1 MKYFLIAGEA
11 SGDLHAGRLIDALR
25 REDGEASFCYL
36 GGDCMQA
43 ASGVAPVV
51 HYRAMAYM
59 AFSEV
64 LRHLPD
70 IFKNMRIAK
79 ESIARFA
86 PRCNRAGRLS
96 VVQFED
102 CQICMAQREFLCITT
117 FRRKSGRGK
126 RGA

>member
-25 REDGEASFCYL
+25 REDGDASFCYL

-51 HYRAMAYM
+51 HYREMAYM

-70 IFKNMRIAK
+70 IFKICGLRKNRLPVLLPMQSCWSTIRR
-79 ESIARFA
+79 SI
-86 PRCNRAGRLS
+86 
-96 VVQFED
+96 
-102 CQICMAQREFLCITT
+102 
-117 FRRKSGRGK
+117 
-126 RGA
+126 